1 MVFFEFFLCNMKKN
15 INFAEVAAFRHFA
28 GCIII
33 IEILSKKEEAT
44 MTTVYYKIAD
54 HLIEVTM
61 EEEQAR
67 AMSNYQP
74 FLCEKD
80 GEAVLSLTVDKGDCQ
95 PKAFSEEWRQEEEGS
110 EIVCGLSGGL
120 PTFIFRWNGKTGGYV
135 VCNKEYSEGRL
146 TLSGYSEKAT
156 IDNTL
161 MVMYA
166 MATADKH
173 TLLFHSSTV
182 SHNGKAYMFLGVSG
196 TGKSTHSKLWL
207 KHIAG
212 TILINDDNPVVREKD
227 GKTFVYGSPWSGK
240 TPCYKQVRYE
250 LGGIVD
256 LSQAP
261 YNKIRRMKGIEAYLA
276 VSASVSGK
284 RWEKRLADGLHE
296 SLNTLAMNSEI
307 WHLDCLPDEE
317 AARICCETVST
328 GEESC

>member
-1 MVFFEFFLCNMKKN
+1 MIK
-15 INFAEVAAFRHFA
+15 
-28 GCIII
+28 
-33 IEILSKKEEAT
+33 
-44 MTTVYYKIAD
+44 VYYNIAD

-61 EEEQAR
+61 EEEQER

-74 FLCEKD
+74 FKTEKG
-80 GEAVLSLTVDKGDCQ
+80 GEAILSLTIEKGSCQ
-95 PKAFSEEWRQEEEGS
+95 PEKFSEEWRQEEEGS
-110 EIVCGLSGGL
+110 EIVCGQLEGR

-135 VCNKEYSEGRL
+135 VCNKDYSQGRL

-182 SHNGKAYMFLGVSG
+182 SHDEKAYMFLGVSG

-207 KHIAG
+207 KHIPD
-212 TILINDDNPVVREKD
+212 TCLINDDNPVVREKD

-261 YNKIRRMKGIEAYLA
+261 YNKIRRMKGIEAFLA
-276 VSASVSGK
+276 ISASVSGK

-296 SLNTLAMNSEI
+296 SLNNLAMSSKI

-317 AARICCETVST
+317 AAKICSEAIC
-328 GEESC
+328 

>member
-1 MVFFEFFLCNMKKN
+1 MIK
-15 INFAEVAAFRHFA
+15 
-28 GCIII
+28 
-33 IEILSKKEEAT
+33 
-44 MTTVYYKIAD
+44 VYYNIAD

-61 EEEQAR
+61 EEELER
-67 AMSNYQP
+67 TMSNYQP
-74 FLCEKD
+74 FKTEKG
-80 GEAVLSLTVDKGDCQ
+80 GEAILSLTIEKGSCQ
-95 PKAFSEEWRQEEEGS
+95 PEKFSEEWRQEEEGS
-110 EIVCGLSGGL
+110 EIVCGQLEGR

-135 VCNKEYSEGRL
+135 VCNKDYSQGRL

-182 SHNGKAYMFLGVSG
+182 SHDEKAYMFLGVSG

-207 KHIAG
+207 KHIAN
-212 TILINDDNPVVREKD
+212 TFLINDDNPIVREKD

-240 TPCYKQVRYE
+240 TPCYRQVRYE

-261 YNKIRRMKGIEAYLA
+261 YNKIRRIKGIEAFLA
-276 VSASVSGK
+276 ISASVSGK

-296 SLNTLAMNSEI
+296 SLNNLAMSSKI

-317 AARICCETVST
+317 AAKICSEAIC
-328 GEESC
+328 

>member
-1 MVFFEFFLCNMKKN
+1 M
-15 INFAEVAAFRHFA
+15 I
-28 GCIII
+28 
-33 IEILSKKEEAT
+33 
-44 MTTVYYKIAD
+44 TVYYKIAD

-67 AMSNYQP
+67 AMSNYLP
-74 FLCEKD
+74 FQTEKE
-80 GEAVLSLTVDKGDCQ
+80 GEAILSITVEKGDCHL
-95 PKAFSEEWRQEEEGS
+95 KEFSEEWRQEEESS
-110 EIVCGLSGGL
+110 EIVCGQSDGL
-120 PTFIFRWNGKTGGYV
+120 PTFLFRWNGKTGGYV
-135 VCNKEYSEGRL
+135 VCNKAYSKGRL

-166 MATADKH
+166 MATANKH

-207 KHIAG
+207 KHIPE
-212 TILINDDNPVVREKD
+212 TCLINDDNPVVREKD

-240 TPCYKQVRYE
+240 TPCYRQVRHE
-250 LGGIVD
+250 LGGIID

-284 RWEKRLADGLHE
+284 RWEKNLADGLHE
-296 SLNTLAMNSEI
+296 SLNSLAMNSKI
-307 WHLDCLPDEE
+307 WHLECLPDEE
-317 AARICCETVST
+317 AARICSDAVSRCE
-328 GEESC
+328 ELC